1 VYVYAGGGVGGT
13 AKRRGSRVARGRA
26 EARLSVAVIWAGGA
40 SGTVQASAGTQTNVR
55 LRG

>member
-1 VYVYAGGGVGGT
+1 MYVYAGGGVGGT